1 MTPVDMEGLVLG
13 YGGISHRQIAS
24 GIAEL
29 AAVFADCAGAGGRGG
44 RRGKAA
50 PAEALP

>member
-13 YGGISHRQIAS
+13 YGGISHRQITS

-29 AAVFADCAGAGGRGG
+29 AAVFADCAGARGG
-44 RRGKAA
+44 RRVKAK
-50 PAEALP
+50 AEALP